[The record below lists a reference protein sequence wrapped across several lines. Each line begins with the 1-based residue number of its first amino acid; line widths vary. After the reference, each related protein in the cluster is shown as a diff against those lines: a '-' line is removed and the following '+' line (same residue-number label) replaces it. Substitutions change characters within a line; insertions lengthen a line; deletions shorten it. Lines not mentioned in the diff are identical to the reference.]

1 VTVALRHLA
10 ARLHSREKG
19 EGRKASPLFHVAA
32 LRPEPSP
39 VCLASVRLACQRRRL
54 RQGLAGMSYPPAGHS
69 APPQRE
75 PILNLPAAIVWLTVV
90 LAAIQGGRSL
100 LSAYDDYLLLS
111 WLAFV
116 PARLSLWLA
125 PERLEEMVSAVAGAS
140 AGQDLADRLQLVRL
154 LLSDG
159 GPRLWTLLSYG
170 LLHGSWVHLV
180 TNVVWLAAF
189 GSPVARR
196 LGTGRFLSLMGLST
210 IGGALLHWFARDLDV
225 LPLVGASAAVS
236 GATAAAIRFVFA
248 PGLRF
253 GSLAD
258 DAVVRAIPAEPMGQL
273 WRNSRAMLF
282 IGIWFATNILFG
294 AGLVPIMGEETS
306 IAWEAHIGGFMAG
319 LLLFPLFDRGAVR
332 R

>member
-1 VTVALRHLA
+1 
-10 ARLHSREKG
+10 
-19 EGRKASPLFHVAA
+19 
-32 LRPEPSP
+32 
-39 VCLASVRLACQRRRL
+39 
-54 RQGLAGMSYPPAGHS
+54 MSYTPPGHS
-69 APPQRE
+69 PPPRRE
-75 PILNLPAAIVWLTVV
+75 PILNLPTVIVWLTV
-90 LAAIQGGRSL
+90 LLGLIQAGRSL
-100 LSAYDDYLLLS
+100 LSAYDDYALMA

-125 PERLEEMVSAVAGAS
+125 PDRVDEMLNAMATAIP
-140 AGQDLADRLQLVRL
+140 GQDLADRLQLVRML
-154 LLSDG
+154 LADG

-170 LLHGSWVHLV
+170 LLHGSWLHLV
-180 TNVVWLAAF
+180 TNLVWLAAF

-196 LGTGRFLSLMGLST
+196 LGTGPFLTLMGLST
-210 IGGALLHWFARDLDV
+210 IGGALLHWFSRELDV

-273 WRNSRAMLF
+273 WRNSRALLF
-282 IGIWFATNILFG
+282 IGIWFVTNILFG
-294 AGLVPIMGEETS
+294 AGLVPILGEETS
-306 IAWEAHIGGFMAG
+306 IAWEAHIGGFLVG
-319 LLLFPLFDRGAVR
+319 LMLFPLLDKGALR